1 MKFKAQIDGRG
12 MYPQEL
18 IDKILTLR
26 GVDEKDKDRFLNPTE
41 EDMLPLDSLPNIEE
55 AYEKVMRAVTN
66 GSIIAVYYDID
77 TDGCC
82 SGTIMMRYLRDLGAD
97 PIPVINQGKAHGLI
111 GQSLEPLDDVDLVI
125 IVDSLDEDESQ
136 YMNLYHANK
145 DIIILD
151 HHMVNPNIHY
161 ERYATLVTSQTS
173 YKNKYLSGAGVVW
186 KFCKYIDYQNG
197 LDFADKYVDL
207 AGIGI
212 VADVMSMKEP
222 ENRYIVSQC
231 LQNLNNL
238 ACRKIIG
245 SYEFNSRGIGFSI
258 APLINASQRMKHNM
272 KAVEL
277 LLSDDPKEISSII
290 RELKL
295 DKEEQNNYIR
305 EIEKEIQPQLEEQK
319 DSNVICVFTNK
330 QPGLS
335 GLLATSLLGKYN
347 RPVFVLRK
355 QEDENGDW
363 YYRGSLRSPNG
374 LNLTKLVN
382 ETKLAEAM
390 GHKKAA
396 GVVIYSHDYHDFYEA
411 ISKAV
416 GDVNT
421 TIEVVAD
428 VELELG
434 DITEDMVNAIHKL
447 DYISGGD
454 FPAVTVLVRD
464 IDEYEVGQMSD
475 FKHLEL
481 FLGNNV
487 EAIEWN
493 THQDFEEMNDNA
505 LLGVPIT
512 VVGTVEQGFLR
523 RHMVRKIIIS
533 EME

>member
-12 MYPQEL
+12 MYPQQLVDE
-18 IDKILTLR
+18 ILELR
-26 GVDEKDKDRFLNPTE
+26 GVKDKEKFLNPSV
-41 EDMLPLDSLPNIEE
+41 DDLLPLDSLPNIEE
-55 AYEKVMRAVTN
+55 AYEKVMKAVTN
-66 GSIIAVYYDID
+66 LNKIAVYYDID

-97 PIPVINQGKAHGLI
+97 AYPVINKGKAHGLI
-111 GQSLEPLDDVDLVI
+111 GQSLEPLDEAELVI

-136 YMNLYHANK
+136 YMTLYHANK
-145 DIIILD
+145 DIVILD

-161 ERYATLVTSQTS
+161 ERYVTLVTSQTS
-173 YKNKYLSGAGVVW
+173 YKNKDLSGAGVVW
-186 KFCKYIDYQNG
+186 KFCKYIDDQNG
-197 LDFADKYVDL
+197 LDYADKYVDL

-231 LQNLNNL
+231 LQNLTNP
-238 ACRKIIG
+238 ACRKIVG
-245 SYEFNSRGIGFSI
+245 SYEFNARGIGFSI
-258 APLINASQRMKHNM
+258 APLINAAQRMKHNQ
-272 KAVEL
+272 KA
-277 LLSDDPKEISSII
+277 
-290 RELKL
+290 
-295 DKEEQNNYIR
+295 
-305 EIEKEIQPQLEEQK
+305 QK

-382 ETKLAEAM
+382 ETKLAEAI
-390 GHKKAA
+390 GHEQAA
-396 GVVIYSHDYHDFYEA
+396 GVIVYSHDYHEFYEA

-416 GDVNT
+416 GDVDT

-428 VELELG
+428 VELGLG

-454 FPAVTVLVRD
+454 FPAITVLVRD
-464 IDEYEVGQMSD
+464 IDEYEVGQMSN

-481 FLGNNV
+481 FLGNGL

-493 THQDFEEMNDNA
+493 TRQDFEEMNDNA
-505 LLGVPIT
+505 LLGIPIT

-523 RHMVRKIIIS
+523 RRKIRKIIIS

>member
-12 MYPQEL
+12 MYPQQLVDE
-18 IDKILTLR
+18 ILELR
-26 GVDEKDKDRFLNPTE
+26 GVKDKEKFLNPSV
-41 EDMLPLDSLPNIEE
+41 DDLLPLDSLPNVEE
-55 AYEKVMRAVTN
+55 AYEKVMKAVTN
-66 GSIIAVYYDID
+66 LNRIAVYYDID

-82 SGTIMMRYLRDLGAD
+82 SGTIMMRYLRDLGANAY
-97 PIPVINQGKAHGLI
+97 PVINKGKAHGLI
-111 GQSLEPLDDVDLVI
+111 GQSLEPLDEADLVI

-145 DIIILD
+145 DIVILD

-464 IDEYEVGQMSD
+464 IDEYEVGQMSN

-481 FLGNNV
+481 FLGDGL

-493 THQDFEEMNDNA
+493 TNQDFEEMNDNA

>member
-12 MYPQEL
+12 MYPQQLVDE
-18 IDKILTLR
+18 ILTLR
-26 GVDEKDKDRFLNPTE
+26 GVKDKEKFLNPSV
-41 EDMLPLDSLPNIEE
+41 DDLLPLDSLPNIEE
-55 AYEKVMRAVTN
+55 AYEKVMKAVTN
-66 GSIIAVYYDID
+66 LNKIAVYYDID

-97 PIPVINQGKAHGLI
+97 AYPVINKGKAHGLI
-111 GQSLEPLDDVDLVI
+111 GQSLEPLDEADLVI

-145 DIIILD
+145 DIVILD

-161 ERYATLVTSQTS
+161 ERYVTLVTSQTS
-173 YKNKYLSGAGVVW
+173 YKNKDLSGAGVVW
-186 KFCKYIDYQNG
+186 KFCKYIDDQNG
-197 LDFADKYVDL
+197 LDYADKYVDL

-231 LQNLNNL
+231 LQNLTNL
-238 ACRKIIG
+238 ACRKIVG
-245 SYEFNSRGIGFSI
+245 SYEFNARGIGFSI
-258 APLINASQRMKHNM
+258 APLINAAQRMKHNE

-277 LLSDDPKEISSII
+277 LLSDDPKEVSGII
-290 RELKL
+290 RNLKL
-295 DKEEQNNYIR
+295 DKDVQNNYIK

-382 ETKLAEAM
+382 ETKLAEAI
-390 GHKKAA
+390 GHEQAA
-396 GVVIYSHDYHDFYEA
+396 GVVVYSHDYHDFYDA

-421 TIEVVAD
+421 KIEVVAD
-428 VELELG
+428 VELSLG

-454 FPAVTVLVRD
+454 FPAITVLVRD
-464 IDEYEVGQMSD
+464 IDEYEVGQMSN

-481 FLGNNV
+481 FLGDGL
-487 EAIEWN
+487 EAIQWN
-493 THQDFEEMNDNA
+493 TNQDFEEMNDDA
-505 LLGVPIT
+505 LLGIPKT
-512 VVGTVEQGFLR
+512 FVGTLESGFLR
-523 RHMVRKIIIS
+523 KKFIKKIIIS

>member
-12 MYPQEL
+12 MYPQQLVDE
-18 IDKILTLR
+18 ILELR
-26 GVDEKDKDRFLNPTE
+26 GVKDKEKFLNPSV
-41 EDMLPLDSLPNIEE
+41 DDLLPLDSLPNIEE
-55 AYEKVMRAVTN
+55 AYEKVMKAVTN
-66 GSIIAVYYDID
+66 LNRIAVYYDID

-97 PIPVINQGKAHGLI
+97 AYPVINKGKAHGLI
-111 GQSLEPLDDVDLVI
+111 GQSLEPLDEADLVI

-145 DIIILD
+145 DIVILD

-173 YKNKYLSGAGVVW
+173 YKNKNLSGAGVVW
-186 KFCKYIDYQNG
+186 KFCKYIDDQNG
-197 LDFADKYVDL
+197 LDYADKYVDL

-231 LQNLNNL
+231 LQNLTNL

-245 SYEFNSRGIGFSI
+245 SYEFNARGIGFSI
-258 APLINASQRMKHNM
+258 APLINAAQRMKHNE

-277 LLSDDPKEISSII
+277 LLSDDPKEVSGII
-290 RELKL
+290 RNLKL
-295 DKEEQNNYIR
+295 DKDTQNNYIK

-363 YYRGSLRSPNG
+363 YYKGSLRSPSGMNF
-374 LNLTKLVN
+374 TKMVN
-382 ETKLAEAM
+382 DTKLAEAI
-390 GHKKAA
+390 GHEQAA
-396 GVVIYSHDYHDFYEA
+396 GITIYSKDYDEFYEK
-411 ISKAV
+411 ISETV
-416 GDVNT
+416 GDINT
-421 TIEVVAD
+421 KIEVVTD

-454 FPAVTVLVRD
+454 FPAITVLVRD
-464 IDEYEVGQMSD
+464 IDEYEVGQMSN

-481 FLGNNV
+481 FLGDGL
-487 EAIEWN
+487 EAIQWN
-493 THQDFEEMNDNA
+493 TNQDFEEMNDDA